1 VGVNYFSNHNIPYYY
16 AILKLTGKNIAEFN
30 ESGNWVK
37 VSPDIT
43 KGWIYVICTNN
54 IIYNENLLYT
64 GEECL
69 DQFNKISKIK
79 RQKFIEKRKIMN
91 DTVYKI
97 NAEES

>member
-1 VGVNYFSNHNIPYYY
+1 MQVNFSN
-16 AILKLTGKNIAEFN
+16 L
-30 ESGNWVK
+30 
-37 VSPDIT
+37 
-43 KGWIYVICTNN
+43 TNN